1 MSTQYDSYDQVPWY
15 RRWWFAV
22 IGAAVFMPAIVV
34 MAFWGGFY
42 FSKDGKVKA
51 FPKWYR
57 FVLLGICLLALAGT
71 VLEQKVPEPE
81 AARISEDELKA
92 MFQEAMKTPVK
103 IQEQEV
109 VPGPAAGEAC
119 YEARLK
125 SFREGIGEE
134 ALVRTD
140 VMNEWRGECG
150 LPPL

>member
-34 MAFWGGFY
+34 MAFRGGFY
-42 FSKDGKVKA
+42 FSKDGQVKA

-81 AARISEDELKA
+81 AARISEDEFKA
-92 MFQEAMKTPVK
+92 MFQEAMKTPVE
-103 IQEQEV
+103 IH
-109 VPGPAAGEAC
+109 VPQTSAPPAGEAC
-119 YEARLK
+119 CEAKLK
-125 SFREGIGEE
+125 DFREGMGEE
-134 ALVRTD
+134 APISND
-140 VMNEWRGECG
+140 MMNEWRGECE